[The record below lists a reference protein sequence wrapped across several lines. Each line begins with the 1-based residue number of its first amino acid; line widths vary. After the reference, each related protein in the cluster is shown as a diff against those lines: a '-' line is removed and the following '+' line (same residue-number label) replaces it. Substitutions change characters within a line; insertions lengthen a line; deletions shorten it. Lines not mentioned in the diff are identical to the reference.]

1 LCARKGLS
9 RISECRGDGE
19 VAPAERIHWQG
30 ASHGCEGAG
39 AYKISFTNF
48 TTGKNSLA
56 RKHQEK
62 VIDLNRRRAVAIISI
77 LNTGRNMNTDEVANK
92 VVELTRKQAWRD
104 AVDALYDKENVSV
117 EASGMGGESPEKR
130 GIDAVHG
137 KADWWIEN
145 MEVHSFKV
153 SGPFVAHDRFVVQY
167 DVDATDKNSKK
178 RFQMSEVGVYTVK
191 DGKIVREEFL
201 PFAGKG

>member
-1 LCARKGLS
+1 
-9 RISECRGDGE
+9 
-19 VAPAERIHWQG
+19 
-30 ASHGCEGAG
+30 
-39 AYKISFTNF
+39 
-48 TTGKNSLA
+48 
-56 RKHQEK
+56 
-62 VIDLNRRRAVAIISI
+62 VIDLNRPRAVVIMSI
-77 LNTGRNMNTDEVANK
+77 LNTGGNMNTEEVANK
-92 VVELTRKQAWRD
+92 VVELTRKQAWHE
-104 AVDALYDKENVSV
+104 AVDALYDKDIVSV
-117 EASGMGGESPEKR
+117 EALGMGGESPEKR

-191 DGKIVREEFL
+191 NGKIVREEFL